1 MNNFDK
7 LQASTSCVESIK
19 YCRSSAPVKSIK
31 MIAAQRQHVKKLQE
45 KLKDDEKNFFAT
57 LTSIDGWEYFMTRHT
72 STYQRPKEVIPY
84 LKNFFKDIDIVFDKE
99 EGIPTTAAFT
109 ITYTRG
115 YSGYK
120 SYNYKSYNYLKFR
133 TQPIPISEIEEFIE
147 NKE

>member
-1 MNNFDK
+1 MSNSNK
-7 LQASTSCVESIK
+7 WQASVSGAESLNK
-19 YCRSSAPVKSIK
+19 PSAHVKSIK

-45 KLKDDEKNFFAT
+45 KLKEDEKNFFAT

-133 TQPIPISEIEEFIE
+133 TQPIPITEIEEFIE

>member
-1 MNNFDK
+1 MSNSNK
-7 LQASTSCVESIK
+7 WQASVSGTESLSK
-19 YCRSSAPVKSIK
+19 PSAHVKSIK

-45 KLKDDEKNFFAT
+45 KLKEDEKNFFAT

-120 SYNYKSYNYLKFR
+120 SYNYESYNYLKFR
-133 TQPIPISEIEEFIE
+133 TKQIPISEIEEFIE

>member
-1 MNNFDK
+1 MSNSNK
-7 LQASTSCVESIK
+7 WQASVSGTESLNK
-19 YCRSSAPVKSIK
+19 PSAHVKSIK

-45 KLKDDEKNFFAT
+45 KLKEDEKNFFAT

-99 EGIPTTAAFT
+99 EGIPTTAAFI
-109 ITYTRG
+109 ITYTPWDS
-115 YSGYK
+115 YS
-120 SYNYKSYNYLKFR
+120 SQHYLKFR

>member
-1 MNNFDK
+1 MNNSNK
-7 LQASTSCVESIK
+7 WQASVSGTESLNK
-19 YCRSSAPVKSIK
+19 PSTQVKSIK
-31 MIAAQRQHVKKLQE
+31 MLAAQRQHVKKLQE
-45 KLKDDEKNFFAT
+45 KLKEDEKNFFAT

-120 SYNYKSYNYLKFR
+120 SYNYNSYNYLKFR

>member
-1 MNNFDK
+1 MNNSNK
-7 LQASTSCVESIK
+7 WQASVSGTESLNK
-19 YCRSSAPVKSIK
+19 PSAHVTSIK

-45 KLKDDEKNFFAT
+45 KLKEDEKNFFAA

-99 EGIPTTAAFT
+99 EGIPTTVAFT

-133 TQPIPISEIEEFIE
+133 TQPIPINEIEEFIE

>member
-1 MNNFDK
+1 MSNSNKWQVSVSD
-7 LQASTSCVESIK
+7 TESLNK
-19 YCRSSAPVKSIK
+19 PSAHVKSIK

-45 KLKDDEKNFFAT
+45 KLKEDEKNFFAT

-99 EGIPTTAAFT
+99 EGIPTTAVFT

>member
-7 LQASTSCVESIK
+7 LKASTSCVESIK
-19 YCRSSAPVKSIK
+19 YYRSSAPVKSIK

-45 KLKDDEKNFFAT
+45 KLKEDENNFFVILAST
-57 LTSIDGWEYFMTRHT
+57 DGWEYFITKHT
-72 STYQRPKEVIPY
+72 STYQRPKNVIPH
-84 LKNFFKDIDIVFDKE
+84 LKNFFRDINIVFDKE

-109 ITYTRG
+109 ITYILG
-115 YSGYK
+115 YSYK
-120 SYNYKSYNYLKFR
+120 SFR

>member
-1 MNNFDK
+1 MSNSNK
-7 LQASTSCVESIK
+7 WQASVSGTESLNK
-19 YCRSSAPVKSIK
+19 PSAHVKSIK

-45 KLKDDEKNFFAT
+45 KLKEDEKNFFAT

-133 TQPIPISEIEEFIE
+133 TQPIPINEIEEFIE

>member
-1 MNNFDK
+1 MNNSNK
-7 LQASTSCVESIK
+7 WQASVSDTESLNK
-19 YCRSSAPVKSIK
+19 SSANVKSIK

-45 KLKDDEKNFFAT
+45 KLKEDEKNFFAT
-57 LTSIDGWEYFMTRHT
+57 LTGIDGWEYFMTRHT

-99 EGIPTTAAFT
+99 EGIPITAAFT
-109 ITYTRG
+109 ITYISG
-115 YSGYK
+115 YSYK
-120 SYNYKSYNYLKFR
+120 SFR

>member
-45 KLKDDEKNFFAT
+45 KLKEDENNFFAT
-57 LTSIDGWEYFMTRHT
+57 LTRTDGWEYFITKHT
-72 STYQRPKEVIPY
+72 STYQRPKNVIPH
-84 LKNFFKDIDIVFDKE
+84 LKNFFRDIDIDKE
-99 EGIPTTAAFT
+99 EGIPTTAEFT
-109 ITYTRG
+109 ITYILG
-115 YSGYK
+115 YSDK
-120 SYNYKSYNYLKFR
+120 SFR
-133 TQPIPISEIEEFIE
+133 TQPLPISEIEEFIE

>member
-1 MNNFDK
+1 MNNSNK
-7 LQASTSCVESIK
+7 WQASVSDAESLNK
-19 YCRSSAPVKSIK
+19 PSAQVKSIK